1 MTQEAEMKRVVL
13 IEDHTA
19 FRLAL
24 AMVLDREPGMEVVA
38 QAGTLEEGRAC
49 AQGGGFD
56 LAVVDLMLPD
66 GDGTLAVRELRETNP
81 EARILVLSADS
92 SLDRALEA
100 GADEALGKDIGLGD
114 VIAAI
119 KRLAG
124 D

>member
-1 MTQEAEMKRVVL
+1 MTEEAEMKRVVL
-13 IEDHTA
+13 IEDHSA

-24 AMVLDREPGMEVVA
+24 AMVLEREPGVEVVA

-49 AQGGGFD
+49 AEGGGFD
-56 LAVVDLMLPD
+56 VAVVDLMLPD
-66 GDGTLAVRELRETNP
+66 GDGALAVRALREANP
-81 EARILVLSADS
+81 ESRILVLSADS

-100 GADEALGKDIGLGD
+100 GADEALGKNIGLGD

-119 KRLAG
+119 RRLAS